1 MRILYAI
8 LKSPAQLEHLRDFDT
23 HAPHVFEAG
32 AVIMFRCDRE
42 LDPFGGL
49 RAGLLTDVPLAAG
62 VGKWVGSAG

>member
-42 LDPFGGL
+42 LDPFGG
-49 RAGLLTDVPLAAG
+49 RARGIID
-62 VGKWVGSAG
+62 